1 MAGRR
6 TELSPAE
13 RFIRHMK
20 KIKTLQCIRCGKDHK
35 LTDTKYNCTSCGGN
49 LQVLYDYN
57 LIKKR
62 LNYDVLKDNPE
73 RSIWRY
79 LDILPVTSIKN
90 VPPVQVGWTPLYRA
104 EKLGAEVG
112 VPNLYIKDD
121 GRNPSASFKDRASAV
136 VVARALEIKEK
147 VITTA
152 STGNAAA
159 SLACLTG
166 SLDMKTVIFVPETAP
181 SAKVAQLLVYGA
193 TVIMVK
199 GTYDDAF
206 DLCLKASAEYGWYNR
221 STGINPFTREGKKTC
236 AFEICE
242 QMNWETPDK
251 VFVSV
256 GDGNIISGMWKGFV
270 EFHRLGIIDRL
281 PQLVAVQAENSDA
294 VKRAFESGGDIQPV
308 SGATI
313 ADSISV
319 SMPRDGLA
327 AVMAIKDSGGFAVSV
342 TDAEI
347 LAAIPLI
354 ARGSNV
360 FAEPAAAATYAGLR
374 KAVAEGKVKE
384 NESVVLLIS
393 GNGLKDIQSAMKSV
407 GRPYLINPDIDELKK
422 LVSDNKLV

>member
-1 MAGRR
+1 
-6 TELSPAE
+6 
-13 RFIRHMK
+13 MK
-20 KIKTLQCIRCGKDHK
+20 KIKTLQCINCGKDHK
-35 LTDTKYNCTSCGGN
+35 LDEVKYTCLACGGN

-62 LNYDVLKDNPE
+62 LNYEVLKENQD
-73 RSIWRY
+73 RSLWRY
-79 LDILPVTSIKN
+79 MDILPLAGFKN
-90 VPPVQVGWTPLYRA
+90 IPPVQVGWTPLYKADR
-104 EKLGAEVG
+104 LGAAAG

-136 VVARALEIKEK
+136 VVAKARELKEK

-152 STGNAAA
+152 STGNAAS
-159 SLACLTG
+159 SLACLTA

-181 SAKVAQLLVYGA
+181 APKVAQLLVFGA
-193 TVIMVK
+193 VVIMVK

-206 DLCLKASAEYGWYNR
+206 DLCLKASQEYGWYNR
-221 STGINPFTREGKKTC
+221 STGVNPFTREGKKTC

-242 QMNWETPDK
+242 QLKWETPDK

-270 EFHRLGIIDRL
+270 EFHRLGIIDKL
-281 PQLVAVQAENSDA
+281 PQMIAVQAEKSDA
-294 VKRAFESGGDIQPV
+294 VKRAFESGGEIQAV
-308 SGATI
+308 SGETI

-319 SMPRDGLA
+319 SVPRDGLA

-347 LAAIPLI
+347 LEAIPQI

-360 FAEPAAAATYAGLR
+360 FAEPAAAASYAGLK
-374 KAVAEGKVKE
+374 KAAAAGKIKDS
-384 NESVVLLIS
+384 ESAVVLIS
-393 GNGLKDIQSAMKSV
+393 GNGLKDVQSAMKSV
-407 GRPYLINPDIDELKK
+407 GRPFVIRPDIGELKK
-422 LVSDNKLV
+422 LVADNKLA

>member
-1 MAGRR
+1 
-6 TELSPAE
+6 
-13 RFIRHMK
+13 MK

-35 LTDTKYNCTSCGGN
+35 FTDTKYNCAACGGN

-79 LDILPVTSIKN
+79 LDILPIASAKH

-104 EKLGAEVG
+104 EKLGAEAG

-136 VVARALEIKEK
+136 VTARALELREK

-181 SAKVAQLLVYGA
+181 APKLAQLLVFGA
-193 TVIMVK
+193 IVIMVK

-221 STGINPFTREGKKTC
+221 STGINPLTREGKKTC
-236 AFEICE
+236 SFEICE
-242 QMNWETPDK
+242 QLNWETPDK

-256 GDGNIISGMWKGFV
+256 GDGNIISGIWKGFV
-270 EFHRLGIIDRL
+270 EFHRLGIIERL
-281 PQLVAVQAENSDA
+281 PQLVAVQAEHSDA

-308 SGATI
+308 SGKTI

-319 SMPRDGLA
+319 SVPRDGLA
-327 AVMAIKDSGGFAVSV
+327 AVMAIRDSGGFAVSV
-342 TDAEI
+342 TDTEI
-347 LAAIPLI
+347 LDAIPRI

-360 FAEPAAAATYAGLR
+360 FAEPAAAATYAGLL
-374 KAVAEGKVKE
+374 KAVKDGRVKDT
-384 NESVVLLIS
+384 ESVVLLIS
-393 GNGLKDIQSAMKSV
+393 GNGLKDVQSAMKSV
-407 GRPYLINPDIDELKK
+407 GKPFLISPDINELKK
-422 LVSDNKLV
+422 LVADNKLA

>member
-1 MAGRR
+1 
-6 TELSPAE
+6 
-13 RFIRHMK
+13 MK

-112 VPNLYIKDD
+112 VSNLYIKDD

-147 VITTA
+147 VICCA
-152 STGNAAA
+152 STGNAAS

-206 DLCLKASAEYGWYNR
+206 DLCLKATAEYGWYNR

-270 EFHRLGIIDRL
+270 EFHRLGIIERL
-281 PQLVAVQAENSDA
+281 PQLVAVQAENSDS
-294 VKRAFESGGDIQPV
+294 VKRAFESGGDLQPV

-319 SMPRDGLA
+319 SMPRDGMA

-347 LAAIPLI
+347 LEAIPLI

-374 KAVAEGKVKE
+374 KAVKEGKVKE

-407 GRPYLINPDIDELKK
+407 GKPYIINPDIEELKK
-422 LVSDNKLV
+422 LVLDNKLA

>member
-1 MAGRR
+1 
-6 TELSPAE
+6 
-13 RFIRHMK
+13 MK

-35 LTDTKYNCTSCGGN
+35 LADAKYNCAACGGN

-79 LDILPVTSIKN
+79 LDILPVASIKN
-90 VPPVQVGWTPLYRA
+90 IPPVQVGWTPLYRA
-104 EKLGAEVG
+104 EKLGAEAG

-136 VVARALEIKEK
+136 VTARALELKEK

-159 SLACLTG
+159 SLACLTA

-181 SAKVAQLLVYGA
+181 AAKLAQLLVYGA
-193 TVIMVK
+193 IVIMVK

-221 STGINPFTREGKKTC
+221 STGMNPLTREGKKTC
-236 AFEICE
+236 SFEICE
-242 QMNWETPDK
+242 QLDWETPDK

-256 GDGNIISGMWKGFV
+256 GDGNIISGIWKGFV
-270 EFHRLGIIDRL
+270 EFHRLGIIERL
-281 PQLVAVQAENSDA
+281 PQLVAVQAEHSDA

-308 SGATI
+308 SGLTI

-319 SMPRDGLA
+319 SVPRDGLA
-327 AVMAIKDSGGFAVSV
+327 AVMAIRDSGGFAVSV
-342 TDAEI
+342 SDAEI
-347 LAAIPLI
+347 LAAIPRI

-360 FAEPAAAATYAGLR
+360 FAEPAAAATYAGLL
-374 KAVAEGKVKE
+374 KCVKEDKVKQ

-393 GNGLKDIQSAMKSV
+393 GNGLKDVQSAMKSV
-407 GRPYLINPDIDELKK
+407 GKPYLIKPEINELKK
-422 LVSDNKLV
+422 LVSDNNLA

>member
-1 MAGRR
+1 MRRAGLLVVFRY
-6 TELSPAE
+6 
-13 RFIRHMK
+13 MK

-79 LDILPVTSIKN
+79 LDILPITSIKN

-112 VPNLYIKDD
+112 VSNLYVKDD

-147 VITTA
+147 VICCA
-152 STGNAAA
+152 STGNAAS

-206 DLCLKASAEYGWYNR
+206 DLCLKATAEYGWYNR

-256 GDGNIISGMWKGFV
+256 GDGNIISGIWKGFV

-319 SMPRDGLA
+319 SVPRDGMA

-347 LAAIPLI
+347 LEAIPLI

-374 KAVAEGKVKE
+374 KAVKEGRVKE

-407 GRPYLINPDIDELKK
+407 GKPYIINPDIDELKK

>member
-1 MAGRR
+1 
-6 TELSPAE
+6 
-13 RFIRHMK
+13 MK

-79 LDILPVTSIKN
+79 LDILPVTSIKS

-112 VPNLYIKDD
+112 VSNLYIKDD

-256 GDGNIISGMWKGFV
+256 GDGNIISGIWKGFV
-270 EFHRLGIIDRL
+270 EFHRLGIIERL

-294 VKRAFESGGDIQPV
+294 ITRSFETGTEIQPV

-327 AVMAIKDSGGFAVSV
+327 AVMAIKDSGGFSVRV

-347 LAAIPLI
+347 LEAIPLI

-374 KAVAEGKVKE
+374 KAVKEGKVKE

-407 GRPYLINPDIDELKK
+407 GKPYIISPDIGELKK
-422 LVSDNKLV
+422 LVSDNKLI

>member
-1 MAGRR
+1 
-6 TELSPAE
+6 
-13 RFIRHMK
+13 MK

-35 LTDTKYNCTSCGGN
+35 FTDAKYNCAACGGN

-62 LNYDVLKDNPE
+62 LNYDVLKDNQE

-79 LDILPVTSIKN
+79 LDILPIASIKN
-90 VPPVQVGWTPLYRA
+90 VPPVQVGWTPLYKA
-104 EKLGAEVG
+104 EKLGAECG
-112 VPNLYIKDD
+112 VSNLYIKDD

-136 VVARALEIKEK
+136 VVARALELKEK

-152 STGNAAA
+152 STGNAAS

-166 SLDMKTVIFVPETAP
+166 SLDMKTMIFVPETAP
-181 SAKVAQLLVYGA
+181 AAKVAQLLVYGA

-206 DLCLKASAEYGWYNR
+206 DLCLKATAEYGWYNR

-251 VFVSV
+251 VFVPV
-256 GDGNIISGMWKGFV
+256 GDGNIISGIWKGFV
-270 EFHRLGIIDRL
+270 EFHRLGIIERL
-281 PQLVAVQAENSDA
+281 PQLVAVQAECSDA

-308 SGATI
+308 SGKTI

-319 SMPRDGLA
+319 SIPRDGLA
-327 AVMAIKDSGGFAVSV
+327 AVMAIRDSGGFAVSV
-342 TDAEI
+342 TDDEI
-347 LAAIPLI
+347 LAAIPRI

-360 FAEPAAAATYAGLR
+360 FAEPAAAASYAGLL
-374 KAVAEGKVKE
+374 KAVNEGKVKSS
-384 NESVVLLIS
+384 ESVVLLIT
-393 GNGLKDIQSAMKSV
+393 GNGLKDVQSAMKSV
-407 GRPYLINPDIDELKK
+407 GKPYIINPDLGELKK
-422 LVSDNKLV
+422 LMSDNKLA

>member
-1 MAGRR
+1 
-6 TELSPAE
+6 
-13 RFIRHMK
+13 MK

-79 LDILPVTSIKN
+79 LDILPITSIKN

-112 VPNLYIKDD
+112 VSNLYIKDD

-136 VVARALEIKEK
+136 VVARALELKEK

-206 DLCLKASAEYGWYNR
+206 DLCLKATAEYGWYNR

-256 GDGNIISGMWKGFV
+256 GDGNIISGIWKGFV
-270 EFHRLGIIDRL
+270 EFHRLGIIERL

-294 VKRAFESGGDIQPV
+294 ITRSFETGTEIQPV

-327 AVMAIKDSGGFAVSV
+327 AVMAIKDSGGFAVRV

-347 LAAIPLI
+347 LEAIPLI

-374 KAVAEGKVKE
+374 KAVKEGKVKE

-407 GRPYLINPDIDELKK
+407 GKPYIISPDIGELKK
-422 LVSDNKLV
+422 LVSDNKLA

>member
-1 MAGRR
+1 
-6 TELSPAE
+6 
-13 RFIRHMK
+13 MK

-35 LTDTKYNCTSCGGN
+35 YQDTKYNCAACGGN

-79 LDILPVTSIKN
+79 LDILPVASIKN
-90 VPPVQVGWTPLYRA
+90 IPPVQVGWTPLYRA
-104 EKLGAEVG
+104 EKLGAEAG

-136 VVARALEIKEK
+136 VTARALELREK

-152 STGNAAA
+152 STGNAAS
-159 SLACLTG
+159 SLACLTA
-166 SLDMKTVIFVPETAP
+166 SLDMKTVIFVPQTAP
-181 SAKVAQLLVYGA
+181 AAKIAQLLVFGA
-193 TVIMVK
+193 VVIMVE

-221 STGINPFTREGKKTC
+221 STGINPLTREGKKTC
-236 AFEICE
+236 SFEICE
-242 QMNWETPDK
+242 QLNWETPDK
-251 VFVSV
+251 VFVPV
-256 GDGNIISGMWKGFV
+256 GDGNIISGIWKGFV
-270 EFHRLGIIDRL
+270 EFHRLGIIERL
-281 PQLVAVQAENSDA
+281 PQLVAVQAEHSDA

-308 SGATI
+308 SGLTI

-319 SMPRDGLA
+319 SVPRDGLA
-327 AVMAIKDSGGFAVSV
+327 AVMAIKDSEGFAVSV

-347 LAAIPLI
+347 LAAIPRI

-360 FAEPAAAATYAGLR
+360 FAEPAAAATYAGLL
-374 KAVAEGKVKE
+374 KAVREGRMKS
-384 NESVVLLIS
+384 NESVVLLIT
-393 GNGLKDIQSAMKSV
+393 GNGLKDVQSAMKSV
-407 GRPYLINPDIDELKK
+407 GKPYLIKPDLNELKK
-422 LVSDNKLV
+422 LVSDHQLA

>member
-1 MAGRR
+1 
-6 TELSPAE
+6 
-13 RFIRHMK
+13 MK

-35 LTDTKYNCTSCGGN
+35 LTEVTYNCSSCGGN

-62 LNYDVLKDNPE
+62 LNYEVLKENPE

-79 LDILPVTSIKN
+79 IDILPISSLKN

-104 EKLGAEVG
+104 EKLGAECG

-136 VVARALEIKEK
+136 VIGRAMELKEK

-166 SLDMKTVIFVPETAP
+166 SLVMKTVIFVPETAP
-181 SAKVAQLLVYGA
+181 APKVAQLLVFGA

-251 VFVSV
+251 VFVPT
-256 GDGNIISGMWKGFV
+256 GDGNIISGIWKGFV
-270 EFHRLGIIDRL
+270 EFHRLGIIERL
-281 PQLVAVQAENSDA
+281 PQLVAVQAEGSDSI
-294 VKRAFESGGDIQPV
+294 KRAFESGTDVQPV
-308 SGATI
+308 SGKTI

-319 SMPRDGLA
+319 SLPRDGMA

-342 TDAEI
+342 SDAEI
-347 LAAIPLI
+347 LEAIPCI

-374 KAVAEGKVKE
+374 KAIREGKVKE
-384 NESVVLLIS
+384 NESVVLLVT
-393 GNGLKDIQSAMKSV
+393 GNGLKDIQSAMQSV
-407 GRPYLINPDIDELKK
+407 GKPYIINPEMTELRK
-422 LVSDNKLV
+422 LLTDNNLV